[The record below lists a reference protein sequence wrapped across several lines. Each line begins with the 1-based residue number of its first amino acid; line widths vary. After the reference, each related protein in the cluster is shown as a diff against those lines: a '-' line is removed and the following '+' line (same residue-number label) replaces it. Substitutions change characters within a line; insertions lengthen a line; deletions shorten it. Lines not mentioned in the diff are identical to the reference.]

1 MIEPT
6 ALNRE
11 AYPEPDD
18 LALELYY
25 RTSSIVITPEQ
36 TPFQLGRDNIQSG
49 LPISCEFASRQHCAI
64 EFDGGKFMLN
74 DFSRN
79 GTFVQL
85 NRAQTFR
92 ILNETT
98 PLIGAG
104 CFKLG
109 AEISIEDPDRILFR
123 IKAASEVVSNPVA
136 LRRRRRR

>member
-6 ALNRE
+6 ALNWE
-11 AYPEPDD
+11 SDTKPED
-18 LALELYY
+18 LTLELYY
-25 RTSSIVITPEQ
+25 RNSSIVITPEQ
-36 TPFQLGRDNIQSG
+36 TPFQLGRDNAESG
-49 LPISCEFASRQHCAI
+49 LVISCEFSSRQHCAI
-64 EFDGGKFMLN
+64 EFQGGKFMLN

-85 NRAQTFR
+85 NSAKTFR
-92 ILNETT
+92 VLNETT

-109 AEISIEDPDRILFR
+109 AEINIDDPDKILFR
-123 IKAASEVVSNPVA
+123 IKAASDFISNPVA

>member
-11 AYPEPDD
+11 SFTNPDD
-18 LALELYY
+18 IVIELYY
-25 RTSSIVITPEQ
+25 RNSSIIITPAQ
-36 TPFQLGRDNIQSG
+36 TPFQLGRDNVDSG
-49 LPISCEFASRQHCAI
+49 LAISCEFASRQHCAI
-64 EFDGGKFMLN
+64 EFQGGKFMLN

-92 ILNETT
+92 VLNETA
-98 PLIGAG
+98 PLIGSG

-109 AEISIEDPDRILFR
+109 AEIAIEDPDRILFR